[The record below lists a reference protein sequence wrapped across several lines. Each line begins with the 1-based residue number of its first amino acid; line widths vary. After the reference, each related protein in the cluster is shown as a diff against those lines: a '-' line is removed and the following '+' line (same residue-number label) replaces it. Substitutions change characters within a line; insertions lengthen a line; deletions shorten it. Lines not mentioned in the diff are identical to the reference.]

1 MELNDNLFNRSLVN
15 ALVEV
20 QEQTKVLGD
29 SFDKDL
35 FLKTKENFGDYNLPY
50 SDALEVHEEIGN
62 DLYIDVTNEIENIL
76 KIILMNLIFSYKPKW
91 FPLKNYTGRDQIL
104 QRINEEESSND
115 IKQIFNDAGLF
126 DDEDN
131 ETHTWW
137 AIIQSNAYSENIN
150 EVLNGLKGEK
160 YSMDYE
166 KRKLISQ
173 GLEDYAPIR
182 ISTKNSLAGYDIE
195 SWEKSSNGDIKK
207 IYIEV
212 KYTQRDYIRF
222 FLSRNEY
229 DTAEKLSNDYK
240 IHFWQENKIN
250 EEEPK
255 PTEEFSFDWIT
266 NNVPTDNGQYSFW
279 NKVLIDEGLKDSK

>member
-1 MELNDNLFNRSLVN
+1 MNDNLFNRSLVN

>member
-104 QRINEEESSND
+104 QKINEEESSND

-212 KYTQRDYIRF
+212 KYTQRDYVRF

>member
-1 MELNDNLFNRSLVN
+1 MNDNLFNRSLVN

-104 QRINEEESSND
+104 QKINEEESSND

-212 KYTQRDYIRF
+212 KYTQRDYVRF